1 MNKILIIGGSG
12 YIGSRLCDI
21 LLEYDYNIKVLD
33 TGYYE
38 NIHLS
43 KKNKHILIKE
53 DIRKFDLN
61 LIEFYDV
68 VIMLAAISNDTEGSL
83 NTNKIYSDTVD
94 FTIKVAQKCKSFGKK
109 FIFPS
114 SCSVYGKSSS
124 AVSEDDNIFP
134 QTPYSH
140 SKVAIENEL
149 KKISDNNFNP
159 IILRI
164 STVFGYSTNMRFDLV
179 INMLCGLAVTQNKIV
194 LNSDGSA
201 WRPFVYIDD
210 LCEVFKKCIELEKQE
225 ENFTIFNVGNDK
237 NNFQILHLA
246 KIISKMNDNCEISFL
261 NNLSSNK
268 SNLID
273 NSFNSVFVGSR
284 DQRNYKVNFNKINT
298 IFNKSLCTTSVVDGI
313 SKTIKNLKKNN
324 ITQELFNNTIFYR
337 VNHIEYLFN
346 SGKINKNLL
355 WE

>member
-179 INMLCGLAVTQNKIV
+179 INMLCGLAVTQNKIL

-210 LCEVFKKCIELEKQE
+210 LCKVFKECIELQKQK
-225 ENFTIFNVGNDK
+225 ENFTIFNVGNEN
-237 NNFQILHLA
+237 NNFQILNIA
-246 KIISKMNDNCEISFL
+246 KLISKMNNNCEISFL
-261 NNLSSNK
+261 NNISSDN

-273 NSFNSVFVGSR
+273 KSFDGVFVGSR
-284 DQRNYKVNFNKINT
+284 DSRNYRVNFDKIDR
-298 IFNKSLCTTSVVDGI
+298 IFKKRLCTTSVIEGI
-313 SKTIKNLKKNN
+313 NKTIKNLKKNK
-324 ITQELFNNTIFYR
+324 ITYELFNNRIFYR
-337 VNHIEYLFN
+337 VKQIEYLFN
-346 SGKINKNLL
+346 SGKINNDLL
-355 WE
+355 WK